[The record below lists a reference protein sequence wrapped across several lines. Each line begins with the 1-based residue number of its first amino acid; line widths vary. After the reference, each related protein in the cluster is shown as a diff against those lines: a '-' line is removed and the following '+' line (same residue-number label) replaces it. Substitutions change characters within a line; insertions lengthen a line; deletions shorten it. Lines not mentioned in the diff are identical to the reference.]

1 MCLAFELYC
10 LAFHC
15 LGPFQGAK
23 ADFHGVGVK
32 KRACAP
38 ARAHVTQYQV
48 VLATGHGKV

>member
-32 KRACAP
+32 KTRVC
-38 ARAHVTQYQV
+38 ARAHTS
-48 VLATGHGKV
+48 LSTKLF